1 VPGPPLQTKL
11 QTTLQA
17 KLFIGG
23 EFVDAAEG
31 GTVDVLDPHDCSVIA
46 PVAEARAADVD
57 RAVAAAAAAFPA
69 WASTPAAERGR
80 LLLRLADL
88 IEDHRDELARLESH
102 DTGHPLRDSTRLDV
116 PRTAAT
122 FRYFGGIA
130 DKVEGSVV
138 PAERGFLNYVER
150 EPLGVVGQIVP
161 WNFPLMFCSWKMGPA
176 LAAGNTVVLKPSELT
191 PLSSLRLAELMVEVG
206 LPPGVVN
213 MVPGYGATAGQHL
226 AEHPGVAK
234 VAFTGSTAVGR
245 RIVEASAG
253 NLKRVQLELGGKGA
267 NVVFADADLDAARN
281 GSAYAIFHN
290 QGQACIAGSRL
301 IVHEDVAD
309 EFLDGF
315 VELARSIR
323 LGQPLDPATEMG
335 PLTSPMHRD
344 RVLGYVKVAL
354 DEGGEV
360 LTGGREPGDPALANG
375 CYVEPTVVRA
385 ESTSR
390 VCQEEV
396 FGPFVTVTT
405 FRTDEEAIAL
415 ANGTDYGLGAGL
427 WTRDLSRAHR
437 MARAFRAG
445 MVWVNSYK
453 RVGPGSPFGG
463 VGMSGYGREM
473 GFEAMHENTE
483 AKSVWVNVDA
493 ELPIWYRRPAGG

>member
-1 VPGPPLQTKL
+1 MPEALQTR
-11 QTTLQA
+11 
-17 KLFIGG
+17 LFIGG
-23 EFVDAAEG
+23 DFVDAAEG
-31 GTVDVLDPHDCSVIA
+31 GTVGVLDPHDCSVIA
-46 PVAEARAADVD
+46 EVAEARAADVD
-57 RAVAAAAAAFPA
+57 RAVAAAGAAFPG

-88 IEDHRDELARLESH
+88 IEEHAGELAELESR

-138 PAERGFLNYVER
+138 PVEAGFLNYVGR

-161 WNFPLMFCSWKMGPA
+161 WNFPLMFCGWKLGPA
-176 LAAGNTVVLKPSELT
+176 LAAGNTAVLKPSELT
-191 PLSSLRLAELMVEVG
+191 PLTSLRLAELLVEVG
-206 LPPGVVN
+206 VPPGVVN
-213 MVPGYGATAGQHL
+213 IVPGYGATAGQHL

-281 GSAYAIFHN
+281 GSAFAIFHN

-301 IVHEDVAD
+301 ILHAD
-309 EFLDGF
+309 IAADFLDGF

-323 LGQPLDPATEMG
+323 LGPPMDPATEMG

-344 RVLGYVKVAL
+344 RVLGYVKVAV

-360 LTGGREPGDPALANG
+360 LTGGREPTDPALAAG

-385 ESTSR
+385 EPDAR
-390 VCQEEV
+390 VCREEV

-405 FRTDEEAIAL
+405 FRSDDEAIAL

-437 MARAFRAG
+437 MARAFRSG

-453 RVGPGSPFGG
+453 RVSPGSPFGG
-463 VGMSGYGREM
+463 VGQSGYGREM
-473 GFEAMHENTE
+473 GFEAMREYTD
-483 AKSVWVNVDA
+483 AKSVWINVDA
-493 ELPIWYRRPAGG
+493 ELPVWYPRPAPRAGGS

>member
-1 VPGPPLQTKL
+1 MPAALQTR
-11 QTTLQA
+11 
-17 KLFIGG
+17 LFIGG
-23 EFVDAAEG
+23 DFVDAAEG
-31 GTVDVLDPHDCSVIA
+31 GTVEVIDPHDCSVLA
-46 PVAEARAADVD
+46 QVAEARALDVD
-57 RAVAAAAAAFPA
+57 RAVEAAAAAFPA
-69 WASTPAAERGR
+69 WASTPAAARGR

-88 IEDHRDELARLESH
+88 IEEHADELAELESR

-116 PRTAAT
+116 PRTAAA

-130 DKVEGSVV
+130 DKVEGTVV
-138 PAERGFLNYVER
+138 PVEAGFLNYVER

-161 WNFPLMFCSWKMGPA
+161 WNFPLMFCSWKLGPA

-191 PLSSLRLAELMVEVG
+191 PLTSLRLAEMLVEVG
-206 LPPGVVN
+206 VPPGVVN
-213 MVPGYGATAGQHL
+213 IVPGYGAIAGQRL

-234 VAFTGSTAVGR
+234 VSFTGSTAVGR

-253 NLKRVQLELGGKGA
+253 NLKRVHLELGGKGA

-281 GSAYAIFHN
+281 GSAFAIFHN

-301 IVHEDVAD
+301 ILHEDIAD

-323 LGQPLDPATEMG
+323 LGPPLDPDTEMG

-360 LTGGREPGDPALANG
+360 LAGGREPQDPALATG

-385 ESTSR
+385 DPTAR

-396 FGPFVTVTT
+396 FGPFVAVTT
-405 FRTDEEAIAL
+405 FRTDDEAIAL

-437 MARAFRAG
+437 MGRAFRSG

-453 RVGPGSPFGG
+453 RASPGSPFGG
-463 VGMSGYGREM
+463 VGQSGYGREM
-473 GFEAMHENTE
+473 GFEAMREYTE

-493 ELPIWYRRPAGG
+493 ELPVWYPRPGPARD